1 MDTLQAVTAEI
12 ENDSRNRAY
21 TERGIHPLF
30 QIHPK
35 AKVLIIGQAPGQKT
49 EAAGRLFH
57 DASGEKLMSW
67 LGVDDKTF
75 YGEDVAIL
83 PMDFY
88 FPGKAKSGD
97 KAPRAFIAKTYH
109 PKLLKL
115 MPDVKLTL
123 LIGQYAVKRYLKD
136 RMKHNLTETV
146 RAYREYLPDVMPLVH
161 PSPLNFRWQGKN
173 PWFAEEVIPDLQKR
187 VAEVLR

>member
-1 MDTLQAVTAEI
+1 MDTLQGIINEI
-12 ENDSRNRAY
+12 ENDSRNRTY

-49 EAAGRLFH
+49 EAAGHLFH
-57 DASGEKLMSW
+57 DVSGKKLMGW

-75 YGEDVAIL
+75 YGEEVAIL

-88 FPGKAKSGD
+88 FPGKGKSGD
-97 KAPRAFIAKTYH
+97 KAPRAFICKTYH
-109 PKLLKL
+109 PRLLKL
-115 MPDVKLTL
+115 MPDVDLTL
-123 LIGQYAVKRYLKD
+123 LIGQYAVKRYLKEK
-136 RMKHNLTETV
+136 MKRNLTETV
-146 RAYREYLPDVMPLVH
+146 RAYREYLPDMMPLVH

-173 PWFAEEVIPDLQKR
+173 PWFAEEVIPVLQKR

>member
-1 MDTLQAVTAEI
+1 MDTLQGIINEI
-12 ENDSRNRAY
+12 ENDSRNRTY

-49 EAAGRLFH
+49 EAAGHLFH
-57 DASGEKLMSW
+57 DVSGEKLMGW

-75 YGEDVAIL
+75 YGEEVAIL

-88 FPGKAKSGD
+88 FPGKGKSGD
-97 KAPRAFIAKTYH
+97 KAPRAFIYETYH
-109 PKLLKL
+109 PRLLQL

-136 RMKHNLTETV
+136 KMKCNLTETV
-146 RAYREYLPDVMPLVH
+146 RAYREYLPEVMPLVH
-161 PSPLNFRWQGKN
+161 PSPLNFRWQAKN
-173 PWFAEEVIPDLQKR
+173 PWFAEAVIPALKAR
-187 VAEVLR
+187 VAEVLK